1 MVKIHKN
8 VMELI
13 GKTPLVELTSIEKEY
28 GIDGRLLAK
37 LEYTNPAGS
46 IKDRAAKEMIEDAER
61 RGLLEPGATIIE
73 PTSGNTGIGLAFISA
88 IKGYRLILTI
98 AGNYEPGTPQYP
110 ENIRG

>member
-13 GKTPLVELTSIEKEY
+13 GKTPLVELTKHRQKIWNRRKTSGKTGVHESCGKHQ
-28 GIDGRLLAK
+28 R
-37 LEYTNPAGS
+37 P
-46 IKDRAAKEMIEDAER
+46 AAKEMIEDAER

-88 IKGYRLILTI
+88 IKGYRLILTMP
-98 AGNYEPGTPQYP
+98 ETMSQETPQYP